1 MKLIEFP
8 NHKIHELLSWI
19 KSEEDKQFW
28 SGNTFQEGLNPDI
41 FSIHLQRKD
50 VHSYCFLGER
60 NSLLAYG
67 EIVIVE
73 GEKGILCR
81 VIIKP
86 ELRKQGIGKKF
97 IKELSNWAFKEKS
110 LPKIILNTFGHNVPA
125 RKCYQSLGF
134 KEVSF
139 RKNFRRVENKW
150 RDLVVMEKMLHMD
163 SKIYKFKNDKN

>member
-1 MKLIEFP
+1 MLFIFLKLIEFP
-8 NHKIHELLSWI
+8 NHKTHELLSWI

-110 LPKIILNTFGHNVPA
+110 LHKIILNTFGHNVPA

-150 RDLVVMEKMLHMD
+150 RDLVVMEKMVQ
-163 SKIYKFKNDKN
+163 KY